1 MEKQVLTQEEIQKV
15 TNLRQQ
21 FNELVN
27 VIGNIEVQIMDFQL
41 KKENLKS
48 SLQQLQEQELIV
60 AKELEEKYG
69 QGTISI
75 ETGEFLPSN

>member
-48 SLQQLQEQELIV
+48 SLQQLQEQELTV

>member
-1 MEKQVLTQEEIQKV
+1 MEKQVLSQEEIQKV

-27 VIGNIEVQIMDFQL
+27 VIGNIEVQIMDLQL

-48 SLQQLQEQELIV
+48 SFQQLQEQELTV

>member
-27 VIGNIEVQIMDFQL
+27 VMGNIEVQIMDLQL

-48 SLQQLQEQELIV
+48 NFQQLQEQELTV

>member
-27 VIGNIEVQIMDFQL
+27 VMGNIEVQIMDLQL

-48 SLQQLQEQELIV
+48 SFQQLQEQELTV

>member
-1 MEKQVLTQEEIQKV
+1 MEKQVLTQEEIQKI

-27 VIGNIEVQIMDFQL
+27 VIGNIEVQIMDLQL

-48 SLQQLQEQELIV
+48 SFQQLQEQELIV

>member
-27 VIGNIEVQIMDFQL
+27 VIGNIEVQIMDLQL

-48 SLQQLQEQELIV
+48 SLQQLQEQELTV

>member
-27 VIGNIEVQIMDFQL
+27 VIGNIEVQIIDLQL

-48 SLQQLQEQELIV
+48 SFQQLQEQELTV

>member
-27 VIGNIEVQIMDFQL
+27 VIGNIEVQIMDLQL

-48 SLQQLQEQELIV
+48 SFQQLQEQELIV

>member
-27 VIGNIEVQIMDFQL
+27 VMGNIEVQIMDLQL

-48 SLQQLQEQELIV
+48 SLQQLQEQELTV

>member
-1 MEKQVLTQEEIQKV
+1 
-15 TNLRQQ
+15 
-21 FNELVN
+21 
-27 VIGNIEVQIMDFQL
+27 MDLQL
-41 KKENLKS
+41 KKEQLKS
-48 SLQQLQEQELIV
+48 SLQQLQEQELTV

>member
-27 VIGNIEVQIMDFQL
+27 VIGNIEVQIMDLQL

-48 SLQQLQEQELIV
+48 SFQQLQEQELTV